1 MKARIKSTG
10 VLVDVT
16 PKVNINAQHS
26 GDNLYVCDNMVF
38 RECELD
44 FLNIGNLVIDWEQ
57 RRYELAKDIIKA
69 IVADNRGGNSDA
81 IAKYAVNCADALI
94 KRLGNYILIY
104 TNYVKTLHYIC
115 ILCKKLLY

>member
-10 VLVDVT
+10 VLVDVI

-44 FLNIGNLVIDWEQ
+44 FLNVGNLVIDWEQ

-69 IVADNRGGNSDA
+69 WVLRSNRNG
-81 IAKYAVNCADALI
+81 ITYKTQLI
-94 KRLGNYILIY
+94 TQY
-104 TNYVKTLHYIC
+104 
-115 ILCKKLLY
+115 KLLIFSCVFAFYKQDVFHIRF